1 MRMATLGRSPTTSTH
16 RGGPMTPMAT
26 VNRHVAAIRPGM
38 VLVAAAIAALALC
51 EAVIHAK
58 ETVR

>member
-1 MRMATLGRSPTTSTH
+1 
-16 RGGPMTPMAT
+16 MTPMAT

-51 EAVIHAK
+51 EAVIDAK

>member
-1 MRMATLGRSPTTSTH
+1 
-16 RGGPMTPMAT
+16 MTPMAT
-26 VNRHVAAIRPGM
+26 VNRHEAAIRPGM

-58 ETVR
+58 ETGR

>member
-1 MRMATLGRSPTTSTH
+1 MAPT
-16 RGGPMTPMAT
+16 PT

-58 ETVR
+58 ETGL